1 MKEKIVKILEKLF
14 AICKTMTATAQHSTA
29 VYIVDGLGDWTAD
42 SEIVSLMIV
51 LMNRK
56 YNNDNYV

>member
-1 MKEKIVKILEKLF
+1 
-14 AICKTMTATAQHSTA
+14 MTATAQHSTA